1 MGNQKKMMNKPFF
14 SVLILFWQSEQ
25 FLQRC
30 LQSLQA
36 QTFQDFEVIL
46 LNNGASQ
53 PPDPEILATFQD
65 FTLKQIHSETN
76 LGFAGG
82 NNLAAQSAS
91 GEYLVLLN
99 SDAFPEPDWLEIL
112 HQAALTHP
120 GHCFASR
127 LLQADNLA
135 LLDGEWNVYH
145 ASGLAWRKNHNQP
158 AAKSAIEPYFVMSA
172 CAAASAYPRISFEQV
187 GGFDEDFF
195 AYMEDLDLDMRLQ
208 LAGYPFLYLPKA
220 TVRHVGSGSTGYRS
234 DFATYYGHRNL
245 IWAFVKNMP
254 GFLFYLLLPAHIFFN
269 LLYVLAS
276 FFLPSGKALLRG
288 KREALKGLKTICKK
302 RHAIQSQRKISP
314 FQFARLL
321 DWNPFSPLVKFFSRK
336 ASSKEHND

>member
-1 MGNQKKMMNKPFF
+1 MSQPFF
-14 SVLILFWQSEQ
+14 SILILFWQSEPY
-25 FLQRC
+25 LQRC

-46 LNNGASQ
+46 LDNGASQ
-53 PPDPEILATFQD
+53 TPDSAVLAIFQEPV
-65 FTLKQIHSETN
+65 LKLIHSETN

-82 NNLAAQSAS
+82 NNLASRSAS

-99 SDAFPEPDWLEIL
+99 SDAFPEPDWLATL

-127 LLQADNLA
+127 LLQAGNPNM
-135 LLDGEWNVYH
+135 LDGEWNVYH

-158 AAKSAIEPYFVMSA
+158 AAKSATSPCLVMSA
-172 CAAASAYPRISFEQV
+172 CAAASAYPRIAFEQV
-187 GGFDEDFF
+187 GGFDEAFF

-208 LAGYPFLYLPKA
+208 LAGYPFLYLPEA
-220 TVRHVGSGSTGYRS
+220 VVHHVGSGSTGYRS
-234 DFATYYGHRNL
+234 DFATYYGQRNL

-254 GFLFYLLLPAHIFFN
+254 GFLFYLLLPAHIFYN
-269 LLYVLAS
+269 LLYLLAGL
-276 FFLPSGKALLRG
+276 FMPSGKALFRG
-288 KREALKGLKTICKK
+288 KLDALKQLPTILKK

-314 FQFARLL
+314 CQFARQV
-321 DWNPFSPLVKFFSRK
+321 DWNPVSPLLKILPRNS
-336 ASSKEHND
+336 SSKDRHV

>member
-1 MGNQKKMMNKPFF
+1 MNRPFF
-14 SVLILFWQSEQ
+14 SVLVLFWQSEQ
-25 FLQRC
+25 YLQRC
-30 LQSLQA
+30 LEALKA
-36 QTFQDFEVIL
+36 QTYQDFEVIL

-53 PPDPEILATFQD
+53 PPDPEVLDTFQNLV
-65 FTLKQIHSETN
+65 LKHVTSEAN

-82 NNLAAQSAS
+82 NNLAARSAS

-99 SDAFPEPDWLEIL
+99 SDAFPEPDWLSTL

-127 LLQADNLA
+127 LLQVENPAY
-135 LLDGEWNVYH
+135 LDGEWNVYH

-158 AAKSAIEPYFVMSA
+158 FTKSATNPRSVMSA
-172 CAAASAYPRISFEQV
+172 CAAASAYPRTAFEQV
-187 GGFDEDFF
+187 GGFDEEFF

-208 LAGYPFLYLPKA
+208 LTGYPFLYLPEA
-220 TVRHVGSGSTGYRS
+220 VVHHVGSGSTGYRS

-254 GFLFYLLLPAHIFFN
+254 GYLFYLLLPAHIFFN
-269 LLYVLAS
+269 LLYLLAGT
-276 FFLPSGKALLRG
+276 FMPSGKALFRG
-288 KREALKGLKTICKK
+288 KKDALKGLPAILKK
-302 RHAIQSQRKISP
+302 RRIIQSQRKITP

-321 DWNPFSPLVKFFSRK
+321 DWNPFSPLAKILPRN
-336 ASSKEHND
+336 ASSKDRHD

>member
-1 MGNQKKMMNKPFF
+1 MNQPFF

-25 FLQRC
+25 YLQRC
-30 LQSLQA
+30 LEALKA
-36 QTFQDFEVIL
+36 QTYQDFEVIL

-53 PPDPEILATFQD
+53 PPDPRVLATFQD
-65 FTLKQIHSETN
+65 LAVKQVRSETN

-82 NNLAAQSAS
+82 NNLAARSAS

-99 SDAFPEPDWLEIL
+99 GDAFPEPDWLETL

-127 LLQADNLA
+127 LLQADNPA

-158 AAKSAIEPYFVMSA
+158 ATKSATEPRLVMSA
-172 CAAASAYPRISFEQV
+172 CAAASAYPRTAFNQV
-187 GGFDEDFF
+187 GGFDEEFF
-195 AYMEDLDLDMRLQ
+195 AYMEDLDLDVRLQ
-208 LAGYPFLYLPKA
+208 LAGHPFLYLPQA
-220 TVRHVGSGSTGYRS
+220 IVRHVGSGSTGYRS

-254 GFLFYLLLPAHIFFN
+254 GFLFILLLPAHIFFN
-269 LLYVLAS
+269 LLYLLAGL
-276 FFLPSGKALLRG
+276 FMPSGKALFRG
-288 KREALKGLKTICKK
+288 KRDALRGLPAILKK
-302 RHAIQSQRKISP
+302 RHAVQSQRIISP
-314 FQFARLL
+314 RKFARLL
-321 DWNPFSPLVKFFSRK
+321 DWNPVSPLVKILGRNV
-336 ASSKEHND
+336 SSKDRHD

>member
-1 MGNQKKMMNKPFF
+1 MSQPFF

-25 FLQRC
+25 YLPRC
-30 LQSLQA
+30 LQSLQM
-36 QTFQDFEVIL
+36 QTYQDFEVIL
-46 LNNGASQ
+46 LNNGAAQ
-53 PPDPEILATFQD
+53 PPDPEVLTTFQD
-65 FTLKQIHSETN
+65 LAIKVVRSETN

-82 NNLAAQSAS
+82 NNFAARSAS
-91 GEYLVLLN
+91 GDYLVLLN
-99 SDAFPEPDWLEIL
+99 GDAFPEPDWLETL

-127 LLQADNLA
+127 LLQADNPA

-158 AAKSAIEPYFVMSA
+158 AAKSATEPRFVMSA
-172 CAAASAYPRISFEQV
+172 CAAASAYPRIAFNQV

-208 LAGYPFLYLPKA
+208 LAGYPFLYLPQA

-245 IWAFVKNMP
+245 IWAFIKNMP
-254 GFLFYLLLPAHIFFN
+254 GYLFYLLLPAHIFYN
-269 LLYVLAS
+269 LLYLLAGT
-276 FFLPSGKALLRG
+276 FMPSGKALFRG
-288 KREALKGLKTICKK
+288 KRDALKGLLPILKK
-302 RHAIQSQRKISP
+302 RQIIQAQRKISP

-321 DWNPFSPLVKFFSRK
+321 DWNPFSPLVKILPRNAFSKDR
-336 ASSKEHND
+336 HD